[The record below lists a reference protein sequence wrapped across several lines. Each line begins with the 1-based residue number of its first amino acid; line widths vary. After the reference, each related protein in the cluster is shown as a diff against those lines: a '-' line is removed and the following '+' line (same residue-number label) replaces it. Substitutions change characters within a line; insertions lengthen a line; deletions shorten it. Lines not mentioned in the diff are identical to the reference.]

1 MPEIKKVFYFVNT
14 IKTDK
19 NTKKIPKIA
28 KNKKGRVFFCGHVIL
43 QLGKIFFALL
53 YLDNLY
59 AYEIICEIIC
69 DIMVH
74 PQIQSPAHISF

>member
-1 MPEIKKVFYFVNT
+1 MVAFFFSVGMWFYSWE
-14 IKTDK
+14 K
-19 NTKKIPKIA
+19 NI
-28 KNKKGRVFFCGHVIL
+28 
-43 QLGKIFFALL
+43 ALL

-74 PQIQSPAHISF
+74 PQIQIPAHLSF